1 MILLV
6 PISAFAQVRNIDMTG
21 CEKITYS
28 SVLYRTVNLN
38 IRHESAFAVDP
49 EYVFPPQ
56 GQPIHTLT
64 PYPEKDENGVEIINA
79 GFVINGT
86 GTYMIKYALEH
97 AEIKRDRTMEVFVQS
112 AGLPMVTEEMRYD
125 NPFTCKVFEFQV
137 TERPVIPTEQEI
149 VEIGYG
155 IITPI
160 ISQVEESVKI
170 NTDQTQRTSDRL
182 SLIGIGIVIAFIV
195 MGIMWHNSRKEKR
208 EIVDEYHLM
217 KGQLNNFNNQQVI
230 ESREIQ
236 RLTNEQ
242 LQNQKEMLQ
251 DFQKM
256 FDLKVDGKINDL
268 GHVIHGFWKSLN
280 DYQLNVPD
288 YKPKPP
294 LITSSDP
301 SSPHYIPSAV
311 QLDFQQKKI
320 EFADFNLDY
329 LTHKVAKVKPSLKAK
344 FLKKKSKELELPE
357 NEDTTIQQLQKQY
370 TEIADEYDANSK
382 KVSVSKNHLEISLLN
397 ARMKKQ
403 SEELSEINKKI
414 QEMISDGY

>member
-1 MILLV
+1 MLLI
-6 PISAFAQVRNIDMTG
+6 PMSAFAQVRNIDMTG

-56 GQPIHTLT
+56 GQPIHSLT
-64 PYPEKDENGVEIINA
+64 PYPETNQDGVDIINA

-97 AEIKRDRTMEVFVQS
+97 STIKKDRLMEVFVQS
-112 AGLPMVTEEMRYD
+112 AGLPMVNEQMRYD
-125 NPFTCKVFEFQV
+125 NPYTCKVFEFQI

-160 ISQVEESVKI
+160 ISQVEESIKI

-182 SLIGIGIVIAFIV
+182 SIIGIGIVIAFIV
-195 MGIMWHNSRKEKR
+195 MGIMWHNSRKEKN
-208 EIVDEYHLM
+208 EIVDEYQLM
-217 KGQLNNFNNQQVI
+217 KGQLANFNSQQVI
-230 ESREIQ
+230 ESREQQ
-236 RLTNEQ
+236 RITNEQ
-242 LQNQKEMLQ
+242 LQKQKEMLE
-251 DFQKM
+251 DFHTIFNVKIE
-256 FDLKVDGKINDL
+256 GKINDL

-280 DYQLNVPD
+280 DYDLNVPH
-288 YKPKPP
+288 YAPKPI
-294 LITSSDP
+294 ITHTDP
-301 SSPHYIPSAV
+301 SSPHYIPSEV
-311 QLDFQQKKI
+311 QLDLKDKKI

-344 FLKKKSKELELPE
+344 LFKKKVEKLPE
-357 NEDTTIQQLQKQY
+357 NEDTTIAELQKQY
-370 TEIADEYDANSK
+370 TELANEYDENYK
-382 KVSVSKNHLEISLLN
+382 KSQVTKNDLEISNYN

-403 SEELSEINKKI
+403 SIALSELNKKI